1 MKYIP
6 EEEVKKIFFQI
17 LLAVAYLHDIGVCHR
32 DIKPDNFIFA
42 KKGDQSII
50 KMIDFGLSKQYRKN
64 ELTTL
69 VGTPYYV
76 APELFKES
84 YSYKCDLWSIGVM
97 LFVMLSGKPP
107 FYDKTDNA
115 IFKKI
120 LKCDYNFKDPI
131 WKQVTGTAKNLIKRM
146 LVIDPEK
153 RMSPAEALSDPWF
166 QEINLE
172 QNNLGKNAITV
183 ELIQRLTNF
192 RNNNGFQ
199 KQVIKLMVTVCD
211 DPNGEIEDL
220 RNVFFYLDYLN
231 NGTISD
237 KELGLFFKEIGEQK
251 KESELKEIIDGLHLR
266 QSGLITYTEFIAAT
280 IRKEF
285 FTNDL
290 NLNIAFRRFD
300 IDNSGEITAQNMEQC
315 FARFGIKLKKT
326 EIDGFIADFD
336 LRKDG
341 VISREEFFEFMKR
354 M

>member
-1 MKYIP
+1 
-6 EEEVKKIFFQI
+6 
-17 LLAVAYLHDIGVCHR
+17 
-32 DIKPDNFIFA
+32 
-42 KKGDQSII
+42 
-50 KMIDFGLSKQYRKN
+50 MIDFGLSKQYRKN

-237 KELGLFFKEIGEQK
+237 KELGLFFKEIGE
-251 KESELKEIIDGLHLR
+251 
-266 QSGLITYTEFIAAT
+266 
-280 IRKEF
+280 
-285 FTNDL
+285 
-290 NLNIAFRRFD
+290 
-300 IDNSGEITAQNMEQC
+300 
-315 FARFGIKLKKT
+315 
-326 EIDGFIADFD
+326 
-336 LRKDG
+336 
-341 VISREEFFEFMKR
+341 
-354 M
+354 